1 MAHLS
6 TVSEPLRITEPENP
20 DPTATWNVL
29 DKLSRNRRP
38 PPRKQSRFVSLFPKS
53 AWNVDR
59 KSAWNAD
66 GKSPDDHARERRQLG
81 QARCVREREKGKR
94 WCSDAELEPSSSPPS
109 GSSSSSPASG
119 NLVVSTSPTSP
130 TSPTSQTSP
139 SGSIGSGGPSS
150 SGSPST
156 SAGPSSSAGP
166 STSVAPSSG
175 VPVIKQRQMEF
186 LARDSEFQR
195 TVDRLADEPLSK
207 VKAEQRKWT
216 DLAYNCFPWDS
227 RGKALAR
234 LVSTQLLSMVEQ
246 RKVEARWVGR

>member
-29 DKLSRNRRP
+29 DKLSRDRRP
-38 PPRKQSRFVSLFPKS
+38 PPKKQSCFISLFPKS

-59 KSAWNAD
+59 KSPWNAD
-66 GKSPDDHARERRQLG
+66 GKSPDDHARERQQLA

-119 NLVVSTSPTSP
+119 NLVVSTS
-130 TSPTSQTSP
+130 QTSP
-139 SGSIGSGGPSS
+139 SSSIGSAGPSS
-150 SGSPST
+150 SGSPSSSGGPST
-156 SAGPSSSAGP
+156 SGGPSSSGDL
-166 STSVAPSSG
+166 VLM
-175 VPVIKQRQMEF
+175 QRQMEF
-186 LARDSEFQR
+186 LARDGEFQR
-195 TVDRLADEPLSK
+195 IVDRLADEPLSK

-216 DLAYNCFPWDS
+216 DMAYNCFPWDS
-227 RGKALAR
+227 RGKALAI
-234 LVSTQLLSMVEQ
+234 LVSTQLLSVVEQ
-246 RKVEARWVGR
+246 RKVEARWHQWGGR